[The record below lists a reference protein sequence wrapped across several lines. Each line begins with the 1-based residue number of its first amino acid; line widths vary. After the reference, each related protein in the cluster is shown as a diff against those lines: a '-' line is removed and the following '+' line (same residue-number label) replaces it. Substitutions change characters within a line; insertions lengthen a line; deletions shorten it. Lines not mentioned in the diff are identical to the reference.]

1 MYPIVQKIGYTKAR
15 ECGLWGHCD
24 LIWFFFFFIQHLK
37 TTRIKPSNDWAVIRR
52 QPFIETLL
60 QDTQSA
66 YIHFFSPLL
75 APLFPPK
82 QQLKMLIWICQTW
95 WRAFFFFLF
104 LPPLITDACPCFVS
118 GLESV
123 WDVCVPS
130 AFSMHVASLSLPP
143 EKHLY
148 SASSLMSAAQAS
160 TCFVRNELLL
170 IKNQQKWACNTLCP
184 INILTSSSSN

>member
-1 MYPIVQKIGYTKAR
+1 MYPIVQKIGCTKAR

-60 QDTQSA
+60 RDTQSA

-104 LPPLITDACPCFVS
+104 LPP
-118 GLESV
+118 
-123 WDVCVPS
+123 PS
-130 AFSMHVASLSLPP
+130 QTPVL
-143 EKHLY
+143 
-148 SASSLMSAAQAS
+148 ASSLAWRVSEMCVCPAPSVCTLPLSLSPLKNIFIQ
-160 TCFVRNELLL
+160 LLR
-170 IKNQQKWACNTLCP
+170 
-184 INILTSSSSN
+184 